1 MPNIRGSPN
10 SLGYV
15 HQTVITSCDIYFNKN
30 EITVRNL
37 TVVIPSSA
45 IHIDS
50 PFEHI
55 FYLQKLEK
63 LGPVIHLIQNGLF
76 GNSLCNLK

>member
-1 MPNIRGSPN
+1 MRGSPK
-10 SLGYV
+10 SLGYF
-15 HQTVITSCDIYFNKN
+15 HQAVITSCVIYFNKN

-45 IHIDS
+45 IHIES

-55 FYLQKLEK
+55 FYLQKLEI
-63 LGPVIHLIQNGLF
+63 LGPVIHLIRNGLL
-76 GNSLCNLK
+76 GNSLCYLK